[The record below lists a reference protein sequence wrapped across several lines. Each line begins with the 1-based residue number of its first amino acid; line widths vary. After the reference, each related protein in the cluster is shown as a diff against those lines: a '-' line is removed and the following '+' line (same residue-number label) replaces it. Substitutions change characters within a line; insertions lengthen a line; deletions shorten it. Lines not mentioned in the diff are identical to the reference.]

1 MSNID
6 KETYLQK
13 LEEPTPPQEGSI
25 PIEFFKRRTGK
36 TARLID
42 NSNSNFSVQ
51 GQHKWYKL
59 QLDEPIYITKIK
71 FFTNDYTSYDSAEI
85 EWSSKPQG
93 SDGKE
98 KTKNKEGVFVFEI
111 NSFVQNISFRPDRK
125 YLVNPRIKKIEVYG
139 LTTKD
144 FSEGCQYLS
153 RLDHYKQEIIEDL
166 ETYFIRAEKC
176 SETINE
182 FESKKEEIVT
192 SNNMLE
198 EQRDSLLSEINTLS
212 DSKENLQESISKL
225 ANEES
230 NIISRKEK
238 LDDSIDQKIKD
249 QQGLNTEIADGKIH
263 LRKLKENIN
272 LFPSEITGFVDQGA
286 RSITRY
292 TILSSIPIIVIILV
306 TASLFLSSA
315 DLTVVY
321 KRPEGVDI
329 WTVLL
334 TRIPYVVISATLIH
348 ACYRIAKIFISEIIK
363 INRQRLNLSKISII
377 ATDVSNASSE
387 GLDLNSDEHYQL
399 RTKLKME
406 LLREHLKE
414 YIRSDYT
421 YEPTS
426 LSTGLTTKKPKSE
439 ENNNSIENN

>member
-1 MSNID
+1 MSHID
-6 KETYLQK
+6 KETCLSK
-13 LEEPTPPQEGSI
+13 LEEPIPPQEGGI
-25 PIEFFKRRTGK
+25 PIEFFRKRTSK

-42 NSNSNFSVQ
+42 NSNASFSVQ
-51 GQHKWYKL
+51 GQHKWYNL
-59 QLDEPIYITKIK
+59 QLDESIYITKII

-85 EWSSKPQG
+85 EWASKSQG

-98 KTKNKEGVFVFEI
+98 KTKNKEGAFIFEV
-111 NSFVQNISFRPDRK
+111 NSFVQNISFRPEKK
-125 YLVNPRIKKIEVYG
+125 YLAKPEIRRIEVYG
-139 LTTKD
+139 LTIKD
-144 FSEGCQYLS
+144 FSEACQYLS
-153 RLDHYKQEIIEDL
+153 RLDHYKKEIVEDL
-166 ETYFIRAEKC
+166 EAYFIKAEEC
-176 SETINE
+176 SGIINE
-182 FESKKEEIVT
+182 FEDKKKEILT
-192 SNNMLE
+192 SIDMME
-198 EQRDSLLSEINTLS
+198 EQRDSLSTEINTLS
-212 DSKENLQESISKL
+212 DSKESLQESINKL
-225 ANEES
+225 KNEES
-230 NIISRKEK
+230 HIISRKQK
-238 LDDSIDQKIKD
+238 LDDLIDQKVKD
-249 QQGLNTEIADGKIH
+249 QQGLNTEIADRKIH

-286 RSITRY
+286 KSITRY
-292 TILSSIPIIVIILV
+292 TILSSIPILVIILV

-387 GLDLNSDEHYQL
+387 GLDLSSDEHYQL

-414 YIRSDYT
+414 YIRSDYI

-426 LSTGLTTKKPKSE
+426 LSTEEITKKNKSE
-439 ENNNSIENN
+439 VDNKVIE